1 MRNVMKFAVLLI
13 LSISVLVLIMP
24 NSALSKWPTKR
35 LVIVVPFGPGGTTD
49 RIARAM
55 APFLQKEIGV
65 PVIMTN
71 RPGGGG
77 IIGTKTH
84 IKNDPTD
91 GSFIMYSLQPYLS
104 GAVVKGAFK
113 IDNFDYIGVN
123 YYSPQGL
130 WVHAK
135 SKYTSAR
142 QLLED
147 IKANPNKITMS
158 VIPNSWSRAANALI
172 GKRLGHKAKGIP
184 YQGGGAQRMAVV
196 KKDVV
201 STITEVHGTLA
212 SAAADMKCLAVFD
225 NKRVADIP
233 DVPTINEVMKEMG
246 YKPMPSLSNFR
257 FFFVKKGFKN
267 KYPDRWNEL
276 SKALVKTIKNP
287 EYQKIMTSQKLKISW
302 KDSETAQ
309 KEVREADKVL
319 QQFAEFWR

>member
-65 PVIMTN
+65 PVILTN

-123 YYSPQGL
+123 Y
-130 WVHAK
+130 
-135 SKYTSAR
+135 
-142 QLLED
+142 
-147 IKANPNKITMS
+147 
-158 VIPNSWSRAANALI
+158 
-172 GKRLGHKAKGIP
+172 
-184 YQGGGAQRMAVV
+184 
-196 KKDVV
+196 
-201 STITEVHGTLA
+201 
-212 SAAADMKCLAVFD
+212 
-225 NKRVADIP
+225 
-233 DVPTINEVMKEMG
+233 
-246 YKPMPSLSNFR
+246 
-257 FFFVKKGFKN
+257 
-267 KYPDRWNEL
+267 
-276 SKALVKTIKNP
+276 
-287 EYQKIMTSQKLKISW
+287 
-302 KDSETAQ
+302 
-309 KEVREADKVL
+309 
-319 QQFAEFWR
+319 